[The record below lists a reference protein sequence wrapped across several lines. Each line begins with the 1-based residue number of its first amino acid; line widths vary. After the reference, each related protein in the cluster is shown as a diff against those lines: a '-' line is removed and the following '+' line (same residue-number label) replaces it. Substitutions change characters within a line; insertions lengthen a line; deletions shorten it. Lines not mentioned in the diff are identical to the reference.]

1 MDTWTRDTRSVTPMS
16 YRKPITFLLSIT
28 HRTSRIVQLVSR
40 IVHRASRIL
49 DLVSRFSFRALLIRA
64 AILFFILVG
73 IPTRA
78 HAHLMN
84 TGFGPFYDGLT
95 HLFVTPE
102 DLLQVIALGLL
113 AGIHGPRTGRAVLF
127 VLPAAWFSGTIAG
140 LIVVPSITVTA
151 ATAIM
156 IIALGVLVAVDK
168 PLSLSSVAGIAILV
182 GLVNGG
188 VNGIELVKA
197 QSSGL
202 IAVGV
207 ACSIFVVVS
216 IFAGQVTSIRAL
228 WARIAVRVA
237 GSWIAASGL
246 FMLGWAIRGG

>member
-1 MDTWTRDTRSVTPMS
+1 MN
-16 YRKPITFLLSIT
+16 YKKPITFLLSIPR
-28 HRTSRIVQLVSR
+28 RTSHIVYLVSR
-40 IVHRASRIL
+40 IVHRASCIL
-49 DLVSRFSFRALLIRA
+49 HLAFRFSFRA
-64 AILFFILVG
+64 AILFFIILVG

-102 DLLQVIALGLL
+102 DLLQVIALALL
-113 AGIHGPRTGRAVLF
+113 AGLHGPRTGRAVLF
-127 VLPAAWFSGTIAG
+127 VLPAAWLLGSIAA
-140 LIVVPSITVTA
+140 LIVVPSITLTA
-151 ATAIM
+151 ATAIT

-168 PLSLSSVAGIAILV
+168 PLSLSLVAGIAILV
-182 GLVNGG
+182 GLLNGG
-188 VNGIELVKA
+188 LNGIELVKA

-202 IAVGV
+202 IAVGI
-207 ACSIFVVVS
+207 ACAIFVVVS
-216 IFAGQVTSIRAL
+216 IFAGQVTSVRAL

-246 FMLGWAIRGG
+246 FMLGWAMRAT